1 MTIVFTG
8 GGTGGHFY
16 PIIAIAEAVN
26 DLVRQKQL
34 VAPTLYYLAPDP
46 FDAEAL
52 FENRIIFMRV
62 PAGKVRRYFS
72 LQNISDLLITLWG
85 TLIAFITLLRL
96 YPDVLVSKGGYAS
109 VPSLLAARIL
119 RIPVVIHESDA
130 KPGRGSLLGAKQ
142 AVKIAIAFDSAAA
155 HFPKSVQD
163 KIARTGIPIR
173 KALLHTESQG
183 AKQEL
188 GLDVNVLTIFVLGG
202 SQGSMK
208 INEAILT
215 ALPDM
220 VAFANIVHQTGPAN
234 ILEVEK
240 VARVILAENPHKG
253 RYHAFGYL
261 NERAMRQAG
270 GVADLIISRAGANSI
285 AEIATWG
292 KPSIIIPIPEAVS
305 HDQRT
310 NAYAYARTG
319 AAEVIEEENLRPHL
333 LAAEAKRILGNS
345 TLASSMGE
353 KAKGFTDPDAARVI
367 ALAVLDIALSHEA

>member
-1 MTIVFTG
+1 MTIAFTA

-16 PIIAIAEAVN
+16 PLIAIAEAIN
-26 DLVRQKQL
+26 DRAREMQL
-34 VAPTLYYLAPDP
+34 VEPTLYYLAPEP
-46 FDAEAL
+46 FDQQAL
-52 FENRIIFMRV
+52 FENRMIFVRI

-72 LQNISDLLITLWG
+72 LRNVSDV
-85 TLIAFITLLRL
+85 FITLSGTVRAFIELLRI

-130 KPGRGSLLGAKQ
+130 KPGRGSLFGAKQ
-142 AVKIAIAFDSAAA
+142 AVKIAISFDSAAA
-155 HFPKSVQD
+155 YFPKDVQD

-173 KALLHTESQG
+173 KALLTTEPG

-188 GLDVNVLTIFVLGG
+188 GLDQSVPTIFIVGG
-202 SQGSMK
+202 SSGAVR
-208 INEAILT
+208 INETVLS
-215 ALPDM
+215 ALPDL
-220 VAFANIVHQTGPAN
+220 VAFANVIHQTGPAN

-240 VARVILAENPHKG
+240 LARVILTDNPHKD

-261 NERAMRQAG
+261 DERAVRQAG
-270 GVADLIISRAGANSI
+270 GAADLIVSRAGATAI

-292 KPSIIIPIPEAVS
+292 KPSIIVPIPESVS

-319 AAEVIEEENLRPHL
+319 AAVVIEEGNLKPHL
-333 LAAEAKRILGNS
+333 LVAEAKRVLGDS
-345 TLASSMGE
+345 AALREMSERS
-353 KAKGFTDPDAARVI
+353 KGFADPDAAKLI
-367 ALAVLDIALSHEA
+367 ADAVLAIAVEHEA